1 VAAGGEEAEL
11 AVEAVTEAA
20 WEAGEPY
27 LLHCRG
33 VAGE

>member
-1 VAAGGEEAEL
+1 VAHGGKEAEL
-11 AVEAVTEAA
+11 AVEAVVEV
-20 WEAGEPY
+20 AGEPY